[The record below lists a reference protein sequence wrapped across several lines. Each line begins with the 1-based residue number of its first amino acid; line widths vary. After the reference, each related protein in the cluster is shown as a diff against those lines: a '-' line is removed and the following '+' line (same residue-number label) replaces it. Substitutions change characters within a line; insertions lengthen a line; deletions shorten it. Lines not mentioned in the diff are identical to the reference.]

1 MRMEGVGDAV
11 SGGIAMTTTIASAD
25 LQPDAQHL
33 GTGMECGLVTAPSRG
48 SARMGPNGRSMQ
60 DFP

>member
-1 MRMEGVGDAV
+1 MEGVGDAV

-33 GTGMECGLVTAPSRG
+33 GTGMECGPVTVPSRG
-48 SARMGPNGRSMQ
+48 SARMGPNGGQMQ
-60 DFP
+60 DSP